1 MRLKHYVDP
10 KRMRLPYLLTYYG
23 GVGRGHVRVYGS
35 AREAREREAATWNG
49 VPRWVIR
56 NRAQSRVRALLARL
70 RRRRLDE
77 LIALREHAYYAGMS
91 DEYRRMAQSARS
103 R

>member
-1 MRLKHYVDP
+1 MRLRHYVDP

-23 GVGRGHVRVYGS
+23 GVGRGHVHVYGQES
-35 AREAREREAATWNG
+35 TPTPTWNG
-49 VPRWVIR
+49 VPRWVLR
-56 NRAQSRVRALLARL
+56 NLAQSRLRALLARL

-91 DEYRRMAQSARS
+91 DEYRRVAHSGRS